1 MAKDDDELVA
11 CPVLVG
17 AMAATLQAEPSP
29 PDPAGSDRD
38 GR

>member
-17 AMAATLQAEPSP
+17 AMAARSLPLE
-29 PDPAGSDRD
+29 GDRCFI
-38 GR
+38 